1 MICNSSWLC
10 KNISYPS
17 YKTYLYLNVWST
29 VQLKVL
35 NINVIHFKIQNNHC
49 LHSRSSVLSS
59 NTSCKTT
66 TIKMDRPYLLLVL
79 QMNWAVTGTGQWT
92 HWLWFSAL
100 EDNLWCDA
108 LAADKRKTW
117 KTVSKLYKLEI
128 KTLKHYSNNG
138 KFANFKDLFIII
150 ERNFQ

>member
-1 MICNSSWLC
+1 M
-10 KNISYPS
+10 
-17 YKTYLYLNVWST
+17 
-29 VQLKVL
+29 
-35 NINVIHFKIQNNHC
+35 
-49 LHSRSSVLSS
+49 HSRSSVLSS

-138 KFANFKDLFIII
+138 KFAKFKDFFITI
-150 ERNFQ
+150 ERNFQYVNSIGTDTCYSIYNTVKICHPELHGTV

>member
-1 MICNSSWLC
+1 MYYSRRWQIWWWFATAADSAKTDHIHHIKHIFPWMCDQQCSLKYWILMYNFL
-10 KNISYPS
+10 K
-17 YKTYLYLNVWST
+17 YKIIIVCTQE
-29 VQLKVL
+29 VQFCPPTLD
-35 NINVIHFKIQNNHC
+35 N
-49 LHSRSSVLSS
+49 
-59 NTSCKTT
+59 SCKTT

-117 KTVSKLYKLEI
+117 RNSK
-128 KTLKHYSNNG
+128 
-138 KFANFKDLFIII
+138 
-150 ERNFQ
+150 